1 MSIFIISFIV
11 IALAVGGMA
20 IGVMNGRR
28 ALRGSCGGL
37 NARGGNCT
45 SCGRD
50 VTRCPA
56 RRHTE

>member
-1 MSIFIISFIV
+1 MNLFLVSFLI
-11 IALAVGGMA
+11 IALAVCGMA

-28 ALRGSCGGL
+28 AIQGSCGGL

-50 VTRCPA
+50 VGRCPA
-56 RRHTE
+56 RRDTG